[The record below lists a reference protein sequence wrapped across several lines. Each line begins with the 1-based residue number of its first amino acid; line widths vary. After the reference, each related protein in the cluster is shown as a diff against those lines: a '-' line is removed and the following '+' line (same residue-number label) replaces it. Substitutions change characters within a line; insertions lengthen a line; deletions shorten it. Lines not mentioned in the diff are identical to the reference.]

1 MKTERLPLFPL
12 NTVLIPG
19 TVLPLHIFE
28 PRYQI
33 MLYRV
38 LAGDQRFGVVLIHD
52 GRPDISPAART
63 VEVGTVAEVT
73 AVVPLD
79 DGRSNIS
86 TTGRQRF
93 RVTRLYH
100 DQPYLTGDVELLSDD
115 YAPSERLRALFDEV
129 RHVSRRYVIMLL
141 ALSHEQVAHIRL
153 PDEPV
158 TLSYKVAG
166 LLEHVLQPAERQ
178 RLLEAPGV
186 EHRLYAELLVLRREL
201 AILRRMG
208 EMGAPG
214 DKMSPN

>member
-33 MLYRV
+33 MLRRV

-52 GRPDISPAART
+52 GRPDISPAAWT

-73 AVVPLD
+73 DVAPLD

-93 RVTRLYH
+93 RV
-100 DQPYLTGDVELLSDD
+100 QLLSDD
-115 YAPSERLRALFDEV
+115 YIPSEHLRELFDAV
-129 RHVSRRYVIMLL
+129 QHVSRQYVTALL
-141 ALSHEQVAHIRL
+141 TLSREQMTHIRL

-178 RLLEAPGV
+178 KLLEAPGV

-208 EMGAPG
+208 EMGDPG
-214 DKMSPN
+214 DKVSPN

>member
-1 MKTERLPLFPL
+1 MTTERLPLFPL
-12 NTVLIPG
+12 HTVLIPG

-33 MLYRV
+33 MLRRV

-52 GRPDISPAART
+52 GSPDISLSART
-63 VEVGTVAEVT
+63 VDVGTVAEVT

-100 DQPYLTGDVELLSDD
+100 DQPYLTGDVELLSDE
-115 YAPSERLRALFDEV
+115 YVPSDRLRALFDEV
-129 RHVSRRYVIMLL
+129 QHVSRRYVITLL
-141 ALSHEQVAHIRL
+141 TLSREQVAHIRL
-153 PDEPV
+153 PNDPV
-158 TLSYKVAG
+158 TLSYKIAG
-166 LLEHVLQPAERQ
+166 LLEHVLQPSERQ
-178 RLLEAPGV
+178 RLLAAPGV

-208 EMGAPG
+208 EMGDPG
-214 DKMSPN
+214 DRVSPN

>member
-33 MLYRV
+33 MLRRV

-79 DGRSNIS
+79 DGRINIS

-129 RHVSRRYVIMLL
+129 RHMSRRYVIMLL
-141 ALSHEQVAHIRL
+141 ALSREQVTHIRL

-214 DKMSPN
+214 DKVSPN